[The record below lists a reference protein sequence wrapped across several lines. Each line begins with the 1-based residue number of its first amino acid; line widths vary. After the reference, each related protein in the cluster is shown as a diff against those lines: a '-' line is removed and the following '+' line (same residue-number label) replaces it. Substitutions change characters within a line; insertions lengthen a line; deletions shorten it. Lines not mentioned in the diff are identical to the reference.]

1 MRKRDI
7 DFESEPDGR
16 RRAPGGNGG
25 PFRPRHR
32 FVLRRRRVDGGQ
44 QAPGGKGT
52 AGEKERAFGLM
63 EKALSNRA

>member
-25 PFRPRHR
+25 PFRPLHR

-44 QAPGGKGT
+44 QAPGEKET
-52 AGEKERAFGLM
+52 AGEKERPFGLK
-63 EKALSNRA
+63 EKALSDRA